1 MSRQVFVALNH
12 INDFNK
18 SLEEGLVITV
28 VERFE
33 ILSQEGDVSNH
44 GKNVWRVNDF
54 LSYGLS
60 VLSYHGSHDCIEDKI
75 FIAHQLNASK
85 GSN

>member
-1 MSRQVFVALNH
+1 MSRQVFVTLNH
-12 INDFNK
+12 IDDFNK
-18 SLEEGLVITV
+18 SLEKGLVITV
-28 VERFE
+28 VERLE

-44 GKNVWRVNDF
+44 SKNVWRVNHF

-60 VLSYHGSHDCIEDKI
+60 VLSYHGSDNCIENKI
-75 FIAHQLNASK
+75 FIAHQFNASK